1 MFLNIRTQVNNL
13 CVLVLWAFVHMS
25 AEKRRKVNH
34 QAVSLRFVGYLVG
47 FKGKKFWEPEG
58 NMFVELAH
66 AKWSTLHTSEQPLRS
81 ETIPQHKD

>member
-1 MFLNIRTQVNNL
+1 
-13 CVLVLWAFVHMS
+13 MS

-81 ETIPQHKD
+81 EIYHNTKIDQQASEYS